1 MGIDIKSKKEFDE
14 FVDKHLNKWVGQ
26 FTLMLLKKSNW
37 DLTFEEFIRFSMF
50 KMDCHEEIKG
60 LYKDMKET
68 ATEFS
73 DENFTEDDVAHDL
86 FLYLKE
92 SFSSKT
98 QEFFGELEKSIAK
111 A

>member
-1 MGIDIKSKKEFDE
+1 MGWSIY
-14 FVDKHLNKWVGQ
+14 LNVI
-26 FTLMLLKKSNW
+26 KKSNW

-98 QEFFGELEKSIAK
+98 QEFLGSWKINSKSIRRVINEYLRISME
-111 A
+111 